1 VSATTPMR
9 EAWRLAFALG
19 CNLIPTTIRERR
31 PYEDW
36 AGLDRP
42 SSPRVDQETLER
54 WVRAEAAEIQ
64 RGRERTAWALL
75 PGSGRVAVVGCDS
88 AEWTARWQ
96 LRAPTPLVVV
106 SPSAGR
112 AHLYYRWPD
121 GCDVSTRCNVA
132 GVDSYDLKGRGGT
145 IHAPGSLHRSGRG
158 RYAIAGLSEGE
169 ICEGLRDRLPVL
181 DLALVEA
188 DAATA
193 GRRKYEAS
201 EGACDF
207 DRWSQDGEG
216 ERRFAAYVAGVE
228 PAGQGA
234 RQSTLYKLAGKA
246 GDLGVTPQFAAPLLR
261 EWCARCS
268 PPLPETEAVECLERA
283 YRNRLSAIGC
293 DLGEDVSHLGEWD
306 DEDDLG
312 V

>member
-1 VSATTPMR
+1 MSATTPMR
-9 EAWRLAFALG
+9 EAWRLARALE
-19 CNLIPTTIRERR
+19 CNLIPTTVRDRR

-54 WVRAEAAEIQ
+54 WVRAEVAELR

-75 PGSGRVAVVGCDS
+75 PGSGRIAVVGCDS
-88 AEWTARWQ
+88 AEWTARWLERQ
-96 LRAPTPLVVV
+96 PTPLVVT
-106 SPSAGR
+106 SPSPGR

-158 RYAIAGLSEGE
+158 RYETRGLDVGE
-169 ICEGLRDRLPVL
+169 IVPGLRDRLPAL

-188 DAATA
+188 DAAAA
-193 GRRKYEAS
+193 GKRKF
-201 EGACDF
+201 EGDGRCDF

-216 ERRFAAYVAGVE
+216 ERRFAAYVAGVP

-234 RQSTLYKLAGKA
+234 RQSTLYKLAGRA
-246 GDLGVTPQFAAPLLR
+246 GDFGVLPQFAAPLLR
-261 EWCARCS
+261 EWSAACS

-283 YRNRLSAIGC
+283 YRNRQSAIGC
-293 DLGEDVSHLGEWD
+293 DLGEDVSELGDWD
-306 DEDDLG
+306 DEDDID